1 LAVGVANGALLA
13 VGGYDYASAL
23 STEPRVLATVEAY
36 DPVANTWSARTPM
49 PTARYY
55 PAVGTIN
62 GMLHVAG
69 GAGPE
74 PGGVALAVVDAYDPS
89 TNSWTSRASV
99 PVAGVWSSS
108 GVLGNR
114 LYVIGGS
121 MVGDVPGSLKA
132 YDPATNSWE
141 TGPSLP
147 KGSAASA
154 VVNGILY
161 AVVNGYTF
169 AGPGDPCLGC
179 WDY

>member
-1 LAVGVANGALLA
+1 
-13 VGGYDYASAL
+13 
-23 STEPRVLATVEAY
+23 
-36 DPVANTWSARTPM
+36 M

-55 PAVGTIN
+55 PAVGAIN
-62 GMLHVAG
+62 GTLYVAG

-132 YDPATNSWE
+132 YDPATSSWE